1 MGEFP
6 PNTKAILKL
15 AKYFEVLP
23 HNLLEDG
30 EKMPEFPIGQSDSID
45 FASIKKEVLISIN
58 ILSSQNVIHDIYRH
72 TFVKYN
78 DSMLED
84 LLNISLEITNIYCRL
99 LFPLHSK
106 ELPNLSCYRIN
117 YSCFNYAMQLK
128 FIAHSLFNADSGLFN
143 NHEINNLAKKIHIT
157 CNKDSLNLIYTI
169 EASLINIFHSYEP
182 DTTSPLHQAI
192 ICEHILLQLLNH
204 VGDSLPTNYV
214 A

>member
-30 EKMPEFPIGQSDSID
+30 EKMPEFPIGQSGSID

-84 LLNISLEITNIYCRL
+84 LLI
-99 LFPLHSK
+99 
-106 ELPNLSCYRIN
+106 
-117 YSCFNYAMQLK
+117 
-128 FIAHSLFNADSGLFN
+128 FIADYYFLFILKN
-143 NHEINNLAKKIHIT
+143 
-157 CNKDSLNLIYTI
+157 CLIYHAI
-169 EASLINIFHSYEP
+169 ELIILASIMQCN
-182 DTTSPLHQAI
+182 
-192 ICEHILLQLLNH
+192 
-204 VGDSLPTNYV
+204 
-214 A
+214 